1 MNRDLGFV
9 IRESGDAKNK
19 KPIPFENRL
28 KFHPKIF
35 VEYPTPRRVGYSLPK
50 IRKNSQCY
58 QWSATP
64 LSRNLSIVRCKAL
77 GVKLELLLRSAVSNL
92 AILFLSHDERSHYFI
107 L

>member
-1 MNRDLGFV
+1 MNRDSGFV
-9 IRESGDAKNK
+9 IRESCDAENK

-50 IRKNSQCY
+50 IRKNSKFY
-58 QWSATP
+58 KWRPTP
-64 LSRNLSIVRCKAL
+64 LSRNLSTVRCKAL
-77 GVKLELLLRSAVSNL
+77 GVKLELLLWSAVSNL
-92 AILFLSHDERSHYFI
+92 AILFLSHYERSHYFI